1 MFENGKTHTLAER
14 FTRATRLRSA
24 CSAAPLRP
32 GGRDSA
38 DARVHRKTHGAHR
51 TLMSVLFA
59 MIVLSCRHAPHSA
72 AVVAAVHS
80 CRSQTG
86 TTSASSPR
94 DDGGE
99 KAATPTVYA
108 R

>member
-38 DARVHRKTHGAHR
+38 DARTR
-51 TLMSVLFA
+51 TT
-59 MIVLSCRHAPHSA
+59 R
-72 AVVAAVHS
+72 
-80 CRSQTG
+80 
-86 TTSASSPR
+86 ASIGKR
-94 DDGGE
+94 M
-99 KAATPTVYA
+99 VRIA